1 MLVIIGPSACGKT
14 QIVNQLIE
22 KYHFKKLV
30 TYTTRPIRI
39 GEVNGIDYHFVTTN
53 EFEEKIKHDFFL
65 EYVKYNHNYY
75 GTSFSD
81 LKEDKVV
88 IIEAEGLKKYIE
100 KARNKIKIVYIR
112 CSKPIRRI
120 RMMNRHDDIESIEE
134 RLVSDDSIFNK
145 SIEKLADKIIDS
157 SNSNI
162 YDDAQTIYHYYY
174 QKGNH
179 NEN

>member
-22 KYHFKKLV
+22 NYHFKKLV
-30 TYTTRPIRI
+30 TYTTRPMRI
-39 GEVNGIDYHFVTTN
+39 GEINGVDYHFITTS
-53 EFEEKIKHDFFL
+53 EFEEKIKQNFFL
-65 EYVKYNHNYY
+65 EYVNYNHNYY

-81 LKEDKVV
+81 LDEDKVV

-100 KARNKIKIVYIR
+100 KAKDKIKIVYIR

-120 RMMNRHDDIESIEE
+120 RMVNRQDKVASIEE
-134 RLVSDDSIFNK
+134 RLASDDLVFNT

-157 SNSNI
+157 SNSNV
-162 YDDAQTIYHYYY
+162 YDDAKIIYNYY
-174 QKGNH
+174 KKRK
-179 NEN
+179 

>member
-30 TYTTRPIRI
+30 TYTTRPMRI
-39 GEVNGIDYHFVTTN
+39 GEINGVDYHFITTN
-53 EFEEKIKHDFFL
+53 EFEEKIKQNFFL
-65 EYVKYNHNYY
+65 EYVSYNHNYY

-81 LKEDKVV
+81 LDEDKVV

-100 KARNKIKIVYIR
+100 KAKDRIKIVYIR
-112 CSKPIRRI
+112 CSKPIRKI
-120 RMMNRHDDIESIEE
+120 RMMNRQDKIANIEE
-134 RLVSDDSIFNK
+134 RLASDDLVFNT

-162 YDDAQTIYHYYY
+162 YDDAKIIYNYYY
-174 QKGNH
+174 RKGN
-179 NEN
+179 NYEN